1 MIIIVKSTSKAI
13 TQEKNPLELYGGI
26 IL

>member
-13 TQEKNPLELYGGI
+13 TLEKNPLELYGGI

>member
-13 TQEKNPLELYGGI
+13 TLEKNPLDLYGGI